1 MTPAA
6 AAAHFRRAAAAVRP
20 AVIAEEQQA
29 VQQAKAKAVALSS
42 GPHSTAHLRAA
53 GHPYSRRR
61 PDASYDAAIV
71 NFQTGSLRS
80 AWQAA
85 LPAVSGDSVV
95 GGVVNRDRAA
105 KYMSGTKR
113 MIERPVAAAVQRPL
127 RLPRL
132 KRLKSAVRRIFLF

>member
-42 GPHSTAHLRAA
+42 GPHSTAQLRAA
-53 GHPYSRRR
+53 GHPYSRRK
-61 PDASYDAAIV
+61 PDASYDAAIINV
-71 NFQTGSLRS
+71 QTGAFRG
-80 AWQAA
+80 AWQTAS
-85 LPAVSGDSVV
+85 PIGDGSRIT
-95 GGVVNRDRAA
+95 GGAVNRDRAA
-105 KYMSGTKR
+105 KYMSGTKN
-113 MIERPVAAAVQRPL
+113 MIARPIGAAVQRSL

-132 KRLKSAVRRIFLF
+132 IRLQSAVRRIFYP